1 LKIDRA
7 FVRNI
12 DSSPD
17 DAAIVETILAM
28 AQHFKLE
35 VIAEGVEAEG
45 EHAFPTSLGCQAF
58 RGYLFHKPMEFSKF
72 RQLL

>member
-1 LKIDRA
+1 
-7 FVRNI
+7 
-12 DSSPD
+12 
-17 DAAIVETILAM
+17 M

-58 RGYLFHKPMEFSKF
+58 QGYLFHKPMEFSKF